1 MSEGD
6 SYFHFHISPFPSYPN
21 VPSHPTDQPP
31 NSTMPPK
38 SPFISFSPIQTI
50 EIVPQTAA
58 NVHTNKGPAPQL
70 AMPSLEDSAGST
82 ASSVDSSDPRTDVSH
97 LPPAPRK
104 TSDAVTITNPL
115 LPDFVAHSAHDFMY
129 AYLSQSR
136 QVPQR
141 IPIAAS
147 TFRNATQSPLLRLPA
162 DIRHRIWS
170 YILQRPGCTH
180 LGNDK
185 NRDLK
190 VQSLKIK
197 NIMRMGTTCRL
208 MRAEL
213 NLAFLSQ
220 QTIEFRRRFFK
231 KWMANFTADQH
242 QAIRKVRIYE
252 SETRQGMEGFWNNVA
267 KLGALEKFVLIV
279 DAHEGMAKARNRVM
293 GFFSNKLNCVI
304 GHKVEF
310 EVLERVHDHNKPRGQ
325 QIALVI

>member
-1 MSEGD
+1 
-6 SYFHFHISPFPSYPN
+6 
-21 VPSHPTDQPP
+21 
-31 NSTMPPK
+31 MPPK
-38 SPFISFSPIQTI
+38 SPSISFSPIQTI

-129 AYLSQSR
+129 AHLLLIR

-141 IPIAAS
+141 ILIAAR
-147 TFRNATQSPLLRLPA
+147 TLRNATQSPLLRLPA
-162 DIRHRIWS
+162 GIRHRIWS
-170 YILQRPGCTH
+170 YILQRPGYTH
-180 LGNDK
+180 LGYDK

-190 VQSLKIK
+190 VQSLKTK

-208 MRAEL
+208 MRVEL

-220 QTIEFRRRFFK
+220 QTIEFRRGFFRR
-231 KWMANFTADQH
+231 WMSVFIAEQH

-252 SETRQGMEGFWNNVA
+252 SEARQGMERFWNDVA
-267 KLGALEKFVLIV
+267 KLDALEKFVLIV

-293 GFFSNKLNCVI
+293 GFFSNKLNCIV

-310 EVLERVHDHNKPRGQ
+310 EVLERDHNKPRGQ